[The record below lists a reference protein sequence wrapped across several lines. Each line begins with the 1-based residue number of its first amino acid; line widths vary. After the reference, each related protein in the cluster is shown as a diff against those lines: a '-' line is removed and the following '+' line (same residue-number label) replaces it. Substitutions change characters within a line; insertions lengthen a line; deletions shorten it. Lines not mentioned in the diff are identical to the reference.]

1 MDIKITPLNYK
12 QQIELLKSYA
22 HSYYVLDNP
31 LVTDDEYDLLYHK
44 IKAFESS
51 NPQLIDTT
59 SPTQRVGETPLD
71 SFDKSTHLERMW
83 SLDDVFS
90 IEELSEW
97 VKRIYKSYP
106 DATFTCSPKFDGA
119 SLNLLYKDGFLQSA
133 ATRGNGL
140 IGELVSQNAKTIKT
154 IPLDIPFKG
163 TIEIRGE
170 VVIEKQD
177 FESINLDRQK
187 ANQSLF
193 ANPRNAAAGSLRQ
206 LDSKIT
212 ASRKLKFMPWGI
224 GFGKE
229 NLMSFLEKQN
239 KSCGFHQAMNA
250 IFSFG
255 FKKVPFFTHCK
266 NIDEIIESFNALL
279 AKRYEYSIM
288 LDGMVIMVDSF
299 KIQEALGWTIKSP
312 RFACAFKFPAI
323 EKSSR
328 LKSISLQVGRSG
340 VITPVANLEPLE
352 IDGAMIARAT
362 LHNFSEIEKKDIML
376 NDEVIIIRSG
386 DVIPKIIKPLIHKRD
401 GTQKPIQRPTHCPE
415 CGGLLLV
422 ESIFIKCQNLNCKA
436 RMLTSITHF
445 ASKKALNIDGLGEK
459 IIVQLFN
466 ENLISSILDLY
477 SLNLQDLLKLEGWKE
492 KRAQNLLDS
501 ISKTKGIELW
511 RLINAL
517 GIEHIGEGASKKLAQ
532 RFGLEV
538 FSISLDSVMNL
549 DGFGTEMANSLIEFN
564 ITNKELIAK
573 LLEII
578 KPIVNATNIDS
589 SNVFFGKSVVITGT
603 LSKPRE
609 HFVALLESMGA
620 HISSSVSKKTDFV
633 LCGENAGSKLDKAKS
648 LNINILTE
656 QELDSMH

>member
-323 EKSSR
+323 EKSSK

-340 VITPVANLEPLE
+340 VITPVANLEPVE